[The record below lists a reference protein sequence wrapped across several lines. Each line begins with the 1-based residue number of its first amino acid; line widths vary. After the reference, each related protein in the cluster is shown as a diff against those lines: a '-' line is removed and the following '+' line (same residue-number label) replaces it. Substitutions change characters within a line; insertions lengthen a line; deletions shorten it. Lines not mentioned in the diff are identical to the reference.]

1 MNVHHNSYNKEK
13 NYLVCS
19 KYRKQKKG
27 ACTLHRIRIDVLEQ
41 VVLNDLRKISK
52 YVASHENEFVERYLN
67 CSQREKLKLTAA
79 AKTEVSK
86 AYIRQNELSAI
97 LRKLYEHNA
106 LGRITDERYDELA
119 ASYENEQRQLK
130 ERIATLEASI
140 NSVAEDSANLERF
153 ISTLRYYI
161 NLEELTPEILHSFVD
176 RIEVGE
182 KVRVGKTK
190 TQAVKIIYNFIGAV
204 EIPQ

>member
-1 MNVHHNSYNKEK
+1 M
-13 NYLVCS
+13 
-19 KYRKQKKG
+19 
-27 ACTLHRIRIDVLEQ
+27 HRIRIDVLEQ